1 MENHNFLEFC
11 SMPLLPIKEAGPH
24 AKIGLWLL
32 TESTEELIKR
42 KTIPAE
48 DLLVLRSFSHDQRKK
63 EWLAARILA
72 EELTDGKNVRI
83 VYDEHN
89 KPALKGSQ
97 KHISISHSHSLLTMI
112 LDSKETGID
121 IELVK
126 PNVERIK
133 EKFLSEGEL
142 KSLGE
147 EKLTEKL
154 TLYWCA
160 KEALYKYYGKKLLT
174 FKEHLIVEPFDYTGT
189 GQLLARIIH
198 PSMNKLFK
206 LHYEKISVKDEDY
219 ILAYILNEV

>member
-11 SMPLLPIKEAGPH
+11 SMPLLPIKEAGPDC
-24 AKIGLWLL
+24 KIGLWLL

-42 KTIPAE
+42 KAVQAE
-48 DLLVLRSFSHDQRKK
+48 DLPVLRSFSHEQRKK

-72 EELTDGKNVRI
+72 EELTGAKDI
-83 VYDEHN
+83 CILYDEHS
-89 KPALKGSQ
+89 KPFLKTPK

-126 PNVERIK
+126 PSVERIK
-133 EKFLSEGEL
+133 EKFMSEAEL
-142 KSLGE
+142 RSLGE

-174 FKEHLIVEPFDYTGT
+174 FKEHLVVEPFEYTGT
-189 GQLLARIIH
+189 GHLIAGIRH
-198 PSMNKLFK
+198 PAMNRKFK